1 MARSMPNPETITESQ
16 TAALIGI
23 SVEEF
28 RWGMQEGKIKLQPLP
43 VCRNKARLFYEPA
56 VKKWL
61 RIASGMED
69 GLAGKTDAERLV
81 MERLERMGR
90 RNG

>member
-1 MARSMPNPETITESQ
+1 MAQSMPNPETITESQ

-43 VCRNKARLFYEPA
+43 VCRNKARLFYRPA
-56 VKKWL
+56 VEKWL
-61 RIASGMED
+61 CAASGMED
-69 GLAGKTDAERLV
+69 GNTTQANADRLV
-81 MERLERMGR
+81 MERLQRMGQR
-90 RNG
+90 HG